1 MNQDFLAIMLVDEKS
16 ILMFISTVVRE
27 LTFAERKQVLYRA
40 LRANRANPDSSY
52 PSLLIVV
59 CTVVQL
65 Q

>member
-1 MNQDFLAIMLVDEKS
+1 MNQDFLAIMLVDEK
-16 ILMFISTVVRE
+16 STVVRE